1 MVDAR
6 WTDVIRERKRR
17 YTVSA
22 TWSKS
27 LSEIEKAAISAT
39 CQGFIDTVLKPRFLS
54 QIRPTEFNY
63 PVDILAKWHGTRYR
77 FLQRFRSG
85 FPENRGEEFD
95 APFTRFDWIGPDRFD
110 VYWHRHTGTWYC
122 LYRGLSLTKALKAIE
137 TDGHLHPL

>member
-39 CQGFIDTVLKPRFLS
+39 CQGFIDTVLKPE
-54 QIRPTEFNY
+54 I
-63 PVDILAKWHGTRYR
+63 PVTNPPH
-77 FLQRFRSG
+77 
-85 FPENRGEEFD
+85 
-95 APFTRFDWIGPDRFD
+95 
-110 VYWHRHTGTWYC
+110 
-122 LYRGLSLTKALKAIE
+122 
-137 TDGHLHPL
+137 